1 MNLVGPIY
9 LVNFENAILELQDA
23 MMFIA
28 YFILLTGLIVRIA
41 KLSDG
46 NADVVAMT
54 KPVFTCF
61 FIVAIISTSSYWV
74 EKLDYGFYGL
84 AEHINENFGSE
95 PFEVTKALMDTVA
108 EDPEADGWG
117 VDRIVQSIY
126 LSVVYGLSKFFIVLI
141 ALIQVPVYL
150 MQFILKW
157 LGVLF
162 LPIGL
167 ALFIFP
173 SLSSIGVRLI
183 SNILAVMAW
192 PVGFAITNLAAMG
205 FVNDFGTAATYS
217 GNTTGE
223 ALYMMSFGS
232 LVMGL
237 IAALILVIGTI
248 ATPTVM
254 FILFSSGAGLQGL
267 TGVASGT
274 AMFATYLVG
283 GVAKGAGGGK
293 GNTSGSTK
301 GGKESKG
308 GPAST
313 SGYGGIGP
321 SGGGSQ
327 ASESPAAYGSA
338 SSIVGPLKHYQIPSQ
353 KSLTGQGQ
361 QSLPSSRSPNN
372 PLLPS
377 SPNDPSGDRKAAQLF
392 ALGAATKPVIDI

>member
-28 YFILLTGLIVRIA
+28 YFILLAGLIVRIA

-46 NADVVAMT
+46 NADLVAMT

-61 FIVAIISTSSYWV
+61 FIVAIISTSSYWF

-117 VDRIVQSIY
+117 VERIVQSIY
-126 LSVVYGLSKFFIVLI
+126 LSVVYGLSKFFIVLV

-150 MQFILKW
+150 MQFVLKW
-157 LGVLF
+157 LGALF

-173 SLSSIGVRLI
+173 SLASIGVRLI

-274 AMFATYLVG
+274 AMFATYLAG
-283 GVAKGAGGGK
+283 GAAKGVAGK
-293 GNTSGSTK
+293 GSSSDSSK

-308 GPAST
+308 GPAAT

-338 SSIVGPLKHYQIPSQ
+338 NSIIGPLKHYQLPSQ
-353 KSLTGQGQ
+353 KTLPGGGQ
-361 QSLPSSRSPNN
+361 QSLPSSRHPNN

-377 SPNDPSGDRKAAQLF
+377 SPNDPSGDRAAARMF
-392 ALGAATKPVIDI
+392 ALGAEPKPVIDI